1 MAANPLSPA
10 AVVKPAVLVVDDE
23 YGPRESVAFTL
34 SEEFEVDTA
43 ERAVEALAKIKAKAY
58 SAIVMDIRMPEMDGI
73 RALEEL
79 RKLDA
84 DVSVIMLTGYGTLH
98 TAQQAMLGGANQYL
112 RKPPDVAEL
121 REAVRRQTAQTRL
134 RRQQTKLNREAQ
146 ELNRALKR
154 EIEQNEPQ
162 IWQSRAAVELVHDL
176 NNPLTVVIG
185 YSSLMAEEAVTLSQ
199 VDPEAGRRLKEYAQ
213 VVEKAAEYCRHLSEN
228 WRRASKNV
236 TEFAPIDLVQLT
248 HEVRHVVFF
257 SSIAIKIEAAGEAWV
272 RGSRYDLV
280 RVLQNLFQ
288 NSLDAGATAIQVTIK
303 TMGERVEM
311 SIADNGAGMDEK
323 SVTRALRGG
332 FSTKDNGTGLG
343 LGICRHLLGAHG
355 AEFELTS
362 RQGAGTKV
370 RMNFPIFQRQ

>member
-1 MAANPLSPA
+1 MAPEPASPS
-10 AVVKPAVLVVDDE
+10 VGPKPAVLVVDDE

-34 SEEFEVDTA
+34 SGEFDVDTA
-43 ERAVEALAKIKAKAY
+43 ERAAEALGKIKAKAY
-58 SAIVMDIRMPEMDGI
+58 AAIVMDIRMPEMDGI

-79 RKLDA
+79 RKIDA
-84 DVSVIMLTGYGTLH
+84 DVAVIMLTGYGTLH
-98 TAQQAMLGGANQYL
+98 TAQQAMVGGANQYL
-112 RKPPDVAEL
+112 RKPPDVSEL

-185 YSSLMAEEAVTLSQ
+185 YSSLMAEEAVAISQ
-199 VDPEAGRRLKEYAQ
+199 TNQESGQRLREYAH

-228 WRRASKNV
+228 WRRASKNLA
-236 TEFAPIDLVQLT
+236 EFAPLDLVQLT

-257 SSIAIKIEAAGEAWV
+257 SSVAIKIEADAEAWV
-272 RGSRYDLV
+272 RGSRYDVV

-288 NSLDAGATAIQVTIK
+288 NSLDAGATTINATVK
-303 TMGERVEM
+303 TAGGRVEM
-311 SIADNGAGMDEK
+311 AIVDNGAGMDEK
-323 SVTRALRGG
+323 SVARALRGG

-355 AEFELTS
+355 AEFQLTS
-362 RQGAGTKV
+362 RPGAGTTV
-370 RMNFPIFQRQ
+370 RISFPVLHRE